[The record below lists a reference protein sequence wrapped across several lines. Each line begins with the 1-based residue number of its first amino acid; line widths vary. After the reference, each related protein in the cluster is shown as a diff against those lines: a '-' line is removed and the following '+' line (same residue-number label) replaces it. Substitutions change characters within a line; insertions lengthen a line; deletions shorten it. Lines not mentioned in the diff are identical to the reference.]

1 MNMTTPNNVDT
12 YIVLMSYEDCD
23 VTVSEEIHLTSLPDF
38 ISSVGGNLGLFVGFA
53 FLPVLLKF
61 IEVIRKT
68 KMHYLFCSPR
78 TTN

>member
-1 MNMTTPNNVDT
+1 MTTPNNVDT

-38 ISSVGGNLGLFVGFA
+38 ISAVGGNLGLFVGFS
-53 FLPVLLKF
+53 FLPLLLKV

-68 KMHYLFCSPR
+68 KMH
-78 TTN
+78 